1 MYTDV
6 LMSAVSAF
14 KAAVASQQR
23 VAEAQARAAASADR
37 NLGNLLSALR
47 ATVTAATGKP
57 LRPGIFWATTGCRYG
72 KSCAKQHAWSSRHSN
87 TVILRHWIIAQGVQ
101 REMEAHRN
109 RVHRQQQISENTS
122 PLTAAALLL
131 LLALNTTRGGP
142 RCTDIDTY
150 RQRQ

>member
-1 MYTDV
+1 MSCFLDEAHSHPTHTHTHTHNILGITSDMNTDV

-57 LRPGIFWATTGCRYG
+57 LLPCIFWATTGCRYG
-72 KSCAKQHAWSSRHSN
+72 KSCGYPHKGPQGIRKPKKPNDKQRSRSSRHSN
-87 TVILRHWIIAQGVQ
+87 TVILRHFV
-101 REMEAHRN
+101 
-109 RVHRQQQISENTS
+109 
-122 PLTAAALLL
+122 L
-131 LLALNTTRGGP
+131 
-142 RCTDIDTY
+142 
-150 RQRQ
+150 